1 MIKSKSKNKK
11 IFTLLFVAVL
21 FFIIGYLSYNLY
33 VSNNLIYE
41 KDSKISD
48 LEKKNSTLKVQ
59 FTKSV
64 LQLDN
69 YKSKCNFMDDYVAIC
84 PVDGKGLYHQHN
96 CNKYDSSKSFYIYNI
111 GQAEQQGFNP
121 CPDCEKNVVD
131 NSEDASDVVYITN
144 EGTKYHRSWC
154 SYLSSSKKAININDA
169 IDKGY
174 APCSRCSP

>member
-64 LQLDN
+64 LD
-69 YKSKCNFMDDYVAIC
+69 FIR
-84 PVDGKGLYHQHN
+84 
-96 CNKYDSSKSFYIYNI
+96 YNGI
-111 GQAEQQGFNP
+111 
-121 CPDCEKNVVD
+121 
-131 NSEDASDVVYITN
+131 
-144 EGTKYHRSWC
+144 
-154 SYLSSSKKAININDA
+154 L
-169 IDKGY
+169 
-174 APCSRCSP
+174 